1 MQQDKSEIKGFHAH
15 VYYDESSRATAAG
28 IREAVSDQFEV
39 EMGRW
44 RDKPVGPHP
53 QSMYQV
59 AFQPEQFE
67 SLVPWLMLNH
77 SGLNV
82 LIHPRTDDDVADHSH
97 RALWLG
103 ERLGLNIQFLRDLEK
118 KEKK

>member
-1 MQQDKSEIKGFHAH
+1 MQQDKSAIKGFHAH
-15 VYYDESSRATAAG
+15 VYYDESSRALAAD
-28 IREAVSDQFEV
+28 IRAAISAQFAV

-59 AFQPEQFE
+59 AFQPDQFD

-77 SGLNV
+77 AGLNV
-82 LIHPRTDDDVADHSH
+82 LIHPRTDDDVADHSQ

-103 ERLGLNIQFLRDLEK
+103 EKLELNIQFLRDLEK
-118 KEKK
+118 KEKQ

>member
-28 IREAVSDQFEV
+28 IRESISDQFEV

-53 QSMYQV
+53 QAMYQV

-82 LIHPRTDDDVADHSH
+82 LIHRGLTTMWPTIRTAPCG
-97 RALWLG
+97 LG
-103 ERLGLNIQFLRDLEK
+103 KNLS
-118 KEKK
+118 

>member
-15 VYYDESSRATAAG
+15 VYYDESTRAIAADIG
-28 IREAVSDQFEV
+28 EAISAQFEV
-39 EMGRW
+39 KMGRW

-59 AFQPEQFE
+59 AFQPDQFE
-67 SLVPWLMLNH
+67 TLVPWLMLNH
-77 SGLNV
+77 SSLNV
-82 LIHPRTDDDVADHSH
+82 LIHPRTGDDVADHSH

-103 ERLGLNIQFLRDLEK
+103 EKLELNIQFLRDLEK
-118 KEKK
+118 KEKL

>member
-1 MQQDKSEIKGFHAH
+1 MQQDNSNIKGFHAH
-15 VYYDESSRATAAG
+15 IYYDDDTRSTAAD
-28 IREAVSDQFEV
+28 IREAISEQFEV

-44 RDKPVGPHP
+44 RDEPVGPHP
-53 QSMYQV
+53 QAMYQV
-59 AFQPEQFE
+59 AFQPDQFDTII
-67 SLVPWLMLNH
+67 PWLMLNH
-77 SGLNV
+77 SGHNV

-103 ERLGLNIQFLRDLEK
+103 HKLDLNIQFLRDLEK